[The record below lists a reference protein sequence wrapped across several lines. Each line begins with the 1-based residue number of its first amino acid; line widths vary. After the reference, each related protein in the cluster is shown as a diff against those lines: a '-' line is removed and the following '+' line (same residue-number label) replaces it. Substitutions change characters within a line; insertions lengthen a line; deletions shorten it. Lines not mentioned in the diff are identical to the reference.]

1 MGLLESGLIKTIRII
16 GGRLNRAFTVIKNI
30 IASERERELFR
41 YGYFFNCSQFAR
53 LKNKRIRK
61 VIKSILKSP

>member
-30 IASERERELFR
+30 IASERERERESYLDTGIFLIVL
-41 YGYFFNCSQFAR
+41 NLLA
-53 LKNKRIRK
+53 
-61 VIKSILKSP
+61 